1 MPMKRERERRG
12 MRLLIV
18 IPAWREE
25 KALPPLLDEIAQ
37 TPGLEAD
44 VVVVDDGSPDAT
56 AAVARAK
63 GVPVLE
69 LPLNLGVGG
78 AIRTGY
84 RYAVRGGYTHAVQVD
99 ADGQHRPA
107 DIARLVARMEETG
120 ADIVIGS
127 RFAGVGDYE
136 VHGPRAWA
144 IRFLAALLSRLCGQR
159 LTDTTSGFKLMNR
172 RAFAYFA
179 QNLPSEYLGDTIEAL
194 VMAKK
199 AGLSIEEVGV
209 DMRPRRAGESS
220 HPGWRALAQLL
231 RGVVAIA
238 IAMTRP
244 SVELPEED
252 ADV

>member
-1 MPMKRERERRG
+1 

-25 KALPPLLDEIAQ
+25 QALPVLLDEIAQ

-63 GVPVLE
+63 DVPVLE

-84 RYAVRGGYTHAVQVD
+84 RYAVEAGYTHAVQVD
-99 ADGQHRPA
+99 ADGQHRPG
-107 DIARLVARMEETG
+107 DIAKLVARMEETR

-136 VHGPRAWA
+136 VRGPRAWA
-144 IRFLAALLSRLCGQR
+144 ISFLSALLSRLCGQK

-172 RAFAYFA
+172 RAFSYFA
-179 QNLPSEYLGDTIEAL
+179 RALPSAYLGDTIEAL
-194 VMAKK
+194 VMARK
-199 AGLSIEEVGV
+199 AGLVLEEVGV
-209 DMRPRRAGESS
+209 QMRPRRAGQSS
-220 HPGWRALAQLL
+220 HAGVKALVQLL
-231 RGVVAIA
+231 RGIVAIA
-238 IAMTRP
+238 VAMSRP
-244 SVELPEED
+244 GVKLPKED
-252 ADV
+252 SDV